1 VLLTLVFPEDAT
13 LVLVFSEVVTL
24 VLVFPDELVADV
36 EVLEDVKV

>member
-1 VLLTLVFPEDAT
+1 MLLTLVFPEDAT